1 MRRSSIIVTL
11 LGCFLLCGCHAL
23 ERKHQVGAVAE
34 VHGQYVY
41 RSTLDSLTLGL
52 SPEDSARVA
61 QQYISQWAKDILM
74 YEGAMSN
81 VHNAEIER
89 LVADYRRT
97 LYVHAYEEYLVDK
110 RMPKDINDSTIAQ
123 YYNLLSDRFQLNESI
138 MKGLLVIVPVDA
150 PKIKD
155 LRKWLT
161 QVPAVLPSDESEEG
175 APNESNEVMDNIE
188 KYVYQNAS
196 GYELF
201 TDKWRTTSELLAQ
214 LPIERADLENQLKSK
229 NQIELSD
236 SLKTYIL
243 QITEK
248 HKRGEA
254 MPIDYARPDIE
265 KIILTTRQVDFLQAE
280 RERIYEE
287 AVEEQKVIFY

>member
-1 MRRSSIIVTL
+1 MKRSMILFTL
-11 LGCFLLCGCHAL
+11 AGCFLLCGCQAWQ
-23 ERKHQVGAVAE
+23 RKQQVGAVAE
-34 VHGQYVY
+34 VHGHYVY

-52 SPEDSARVA
+52 SSEDSLRVA

-81 VHNAEIER
+81 VHNADIER

-97 LYVHAYEEYLVDK
+97 LYVHSYEEYLVDK
-110 RMPKDINDSTIAQ
+110 RMPKDINDSTIEH
-123 YYNLLSDRFQLNESI
+123 YYNLLSDRFKLNESI
-138 MKGLLVIVPVDA
+138 LKGLLVIVPIDA
-150 PKIKD
+150 PKIKN

-161 QVPAVLPSDESEEG
+161 EVPSVLPAGEGEEG
-175 APNESNEVMDNIE
+175 APNEVMDNIE
-188 KYVYQNAS
+188 KYIYQNAS

-201 TDKWRTTSELLAQ
+201 TDKWRTTSDIMAQ
-214 LPIERADLENQLKSK
+214 MPIERAELENQLKTK

-254 MPIDYARPDIE
+254 MPIDYARPEIE
-265 KIILTTRQVDFLQAE
+265 KIVLTTRQVEFLQAE
-280 RERIYEE
+280 RERIYQE
-287 AVEEQKVIFY
+287 AVAEQKVIFY

>member
-1 MRRSSIIVTL
+1 MRRSSIIFTL
-11 LGCFLLCGCHAL
+11 AGCFLLCGCQAL
-23 ERKHQVGAVAE
+23 ERKNQVGAVAE

-52 SPEDSARVA
+52 SSEDSLRVA
-61 QQYISQWAKDILM
+61 QQYISQWTKDILM

-81 VHNAEIER
+81 VHNADIER

-110 RMPKDINDSTIAQ
+110 RMPKDINDSTIAH
-123 YYNLLSDRFQLNESI
+123 YYNLLSDRFKLNESI
-138 MKGLLVIVPVDA
+138 LKGLLIVVPVDA
-150 PKIKD
+150 PKIKE
-155 LRKWLT
+155 LRKWLN
-161 QVPAVLPSDESEEG
+161 QVPSALPSDESEEG
-175 APNESNEVMDNIE
+175 ASNELMDNIE

-196 GYELF
+196 SYELF
-201 TDKWRTTSELLAQ
+201 TDKWLTTSDIMAQ
-214 LPIERADLENQLKSK
+214 MPIERADLENLLKTK

-254 MPIDYARPDIE
+254 MPIDYARPEIE
-265 KIILTTRQVDFLQAE
+265 KIVLTTRQVEFLQAE
-280 RERIYEE
+280 RERIYEQ
-287 AVEEQKVIFY
+287 AVAEQKVIFY